1 MFLIYI
7 VEFTDIENI
16 PGLLIFIDFQKAF
29 DSIEWDFLLKCLKA
43 FNFGQDFILSTF
55 RYVGKSLDITPT
67 FKNVTKIKIIPM
79 KIISTKT

>member
-1 MFLIYI
+1 M
-7 VEFTDIENI
+7 EFTDIENI

-43 FNFGQDFILSTF
+43 FNFGQDFILSTL

-79 KIISTKT
+79 KIICTKT